1 MSADEIWLR
10 RPADSAPEDPGKRDL
25 GRKPLINLEKLQAW
39 LSREEFDVE
48 YDFWA
53 ASDGC
58 WNDLQTL
65 QWRFARVVQ
74 VIKSLHSSDY
84 HRSMWC
90 LTDGGW
96 FACYAYRICFDEG
109 RNERRQ
115 GAVRFYLKFSL
126 DDSGDLVLVLVS
138 AHTG

>member
-1 MSADEIWLR
+1 
-10 RPADSAPEDPGKRDL
+10 
-25 GRKPLINLEKLQAW
+25 
-39 LSREEFDVE
+39 
-48 YDFWA
+48 
-53 ASDGC
+53 
-58 WNDLQTL
+58 
-65 QWRFARVVQ
+65 
-74 VIKSLHSSDY
+74 
-84 HRSMWC
+84 MWC